1 MKYILY
7 LHGFHSSP
15 NSQKALIFKQLIN
28 ENFDGIEVLAPQLAV
43 IPDDAVAQLNNIMK
57 TYGDDVIGIVGS
69 SLGGFLATYLHNK
82 FKKPIVVVNPA
93 VKPFELLH
101 EYLGEQVQPITGEKY
116 CLTEQHMKQLES
128 LYQQELYQTESIW
141 LLQQEKDEV
150 LDYKQA
156 MERYKN
162 CKITFELGGCHG
174 FDEFERF
181 PKKIAEFFLQQNSA
195 S

>member
-15 NSQKALIFKQLIN
+15 NSQKAQIFKQLIN
-28 ENFDGIEVLAPQLAV
+28 ENFDGIEVLAPQLSV
-43 IPDDAVAQLNNIMK
+43 IPEDAIKQLDTIMQ
-57 TYGDDVIGIVGS
+57 TYLDDVIGIVGS

-101 EYLGEQVQPITGEKY
+101 DYLGEQEQPITGEKY
-116 CLTEQHMKQLES
+116 ILTEVHMEQLKS
-128 LYQQELYQTESIW
+128 LYQQELYQPERIW

-150 LDYKQA
+150 LDYRQA

-174 FDEFERF
+174 FDQFERF
-181 PKKIAEFFLQQNSA
+181 PKKIAEFFL
-195 S
+195 

>member
-15 NSQKALIFKQLIN
+15 NSQKAQIFKQLIN
-28 ENFDGIEVLAPQLAV
+28 ENFDDISVLAPQLAV
-43 IPDDAVAQLNNIMK
+43 IPDDAVSQLNNIMK

-101 EYLGEQVQPITGEKY
+101 DYLGEQVQPITGEKY
-116 CLTEQHMKQLES
+116 ILTERHMDQLKS
-128 LYQQELYQTESIW
+128 LYPRELYQPERIW

-150 LDYKQA
+150 LDYRQA

-174 FDEFERF
+174 FDQFERF
-181 PKKIAEFFLQQNSA
+181 PIKIAEFFL
-195 S
+195 